1 LSAAAR
7 HRIVNV
13 AETGSTN
20 KDAMRLALAGEAL
33 PLWVSAERQTAGRG
47 RAGRLWISERGN
59 LHASLAVIS
68 HAPLARAGELAL
80 VAGLALFDTVR
91 ATMPLVE
98 TIGLRLKWP
107 NDLLIGSAKAGGIL
121 VESTTARGEP
131 GFLAVIGF
139 GLNIATCPGDLGR
152 SVTALARHG
161 SAPAISDVLSVLC
174 DQSQSWIAAWD
185 QGRNFDEIRSAWL
198 ARGGPIGEPIS
209 VQTQSGLVSG
219 TFKGLSASG
228 ALLAEV
234 GGQTQTITHGDVS
247 LVAETG
253 KDDNA

>member
-1 LSAAAR
+1 
-7 HRIVNV
+7 
-13 AETGSTN
+13 
-20 KDAMRLALAGEAL
+20 MRLALAGEAL

-68 HAPLARAGELAL
+68 HAPLAQAGELAL

-91 ATMPLVE
+91 AVMPLGE
-98 TIGLRLKWP
+98 MIGLRLKWP

-121 VESTTARGEP
+121 VESAQSRGEP

-152 SVTALARHG
+152 AVTALARHG
-161 SAPAISDVLSVLC
+161 SAPAVSDVLDVLC
-174 DQSQSWIAAWD
+174 DQSQTWLAAWD
-185 QGRNFDEIRSAWL
+185 QGRNFEAIRTAWL

-209 VQTQSGLVSG
+209 VQTQSGLVTG

-228 ALLAEV
+228 ALLAKAD
-234 GGQTQTITHGDVS
+234 GQTHTITHGDVS

-253 KDDNA
+253 KEETP